1 MVIANAAMSPEKLLL
16 PELFAPIR
24 SEPVTLSLLPLPKAC
39 HVPSVVKSVAVPS
52 ERSILL
58 ILNRLL

>member
-1 MVIANAAMSPEKLLL
+1 VVIANAAMSPEKLLL

-24 SEPVTLSLLPLPKAC
+24 SEPVTSFLLPFPKAC
-39 HVPSVVKSVAVPS
+39 HVPEAARSVAVPS
-52 ERSILL
+52 ERSMLL